1 MSRRMIDEG
10 ALNAQIQEATTTK
23 QDKLTAG
30 EGITISEDNV
40 ISAASSGGLKILELD
55 VWTHSSG
62 TLTEEQFNSIKEN
75 PFGIVIKAQSVNT
88 LALYPKA
95 ILGINDYL
103 YQSVSYSSNPDKLEQ
118 YQVLIDKYG
127 VWSYSKITKEFQ
139 S

>member
-10 ALNAQIQEATTTK
+10 ELNAQIQEATTTK

-30 EGITISEDNV
+30 QGITISEDNV
-40 ISAASSGGLKILELD
+40 ISAVSSGGLKILELD

-88 LALYPKA
+88 IALYPNS
-95 ILGINDYL
+95 IIGTNSYL
-103 YQSVSYSSNPDKLEQ
+103 YQNVNYSSNPDKLVQ
-118 YQVLIDKYG
+118 NQVLIDKYG
-127 VWSYSKITKEFQ
+127 SWSYSKVTKEFQ